1 MSKLVV
7 KHYENLWKGHFKL
20 DRAEAVQK
28 YSDGNEKSIKRE
40 ILRVNDSVAVL
51 LFRHDNRNIIL
62 TSQWR
67 APVLARGDDNNP
79 VIEVCAGNIDSSDYD
94 PLKKNPLEAAYQ
106 AAYREVKEETGW
118 HISQLYHLFSLYSS
132 PGITT
137 EKLYYFIAS
146 VDKQDQ
152 KGGGLRQEGENIEI
166 LEMKLTL
173 AFEWIKENKIVDLKT
188 VFLLQYFRN
197 NINLFM

>member
-51 LFRHDNRNIIL
+51 LFRHDNGNIIL

-94 PLKKNPLEAAYQ
+94 PLKKIHWKRLIKLLIERQ
-106 AAYREVKEETGW
+106 KKRQV
-118 HISQLYHLFSLYSS
+118 
-132 PGITT
+132 GI
-137 EKLYYFIAS
+137 
-146 VDKQDQ
+146 
-152 KGGGLRQEGENIEI
+152 
-166 LEMKLTL
+166 
-173 AFEWIKENKIVDLKT
+173 
-188 VFLLQYFRN
+188 
-197 NINLFM
+197 